1 MSHTPLFK
9 LDQRVKELE
18 EGGVGG
24 GISEDKLITSEKL
37 NTIIT
42 LDDETVMSSK
52 CVQEFLDNRT
62 LQEMTE
68 EDEDS
73 GKIPTA
79 SCVRNFVE
87 SFVKLGEN
95 GEGVQ
100 INLDDVV
107 QKDTDV
113 AKNYTSTLGDTL
125 VMTFGATKG
134 YVEANAAS
142 KDHEHTLEDITG
154 FDDAVKEV
162 LDENTLHDSSSV
174 STDGTKLIREK
185 DLVSYVE
192 GQDFIPSSSL
202 ITSLSSS
209 PTDTQI
215 VSAKGIK
222 TYVDT
227 KVSSSSSSN
236 QNVITEVPSSFEN
249 LNDDDLISFGVV
261 KAFIQQ
267 QINEAL
273 AIKNS

>member
-52 CVQEFLDNRT
+52 CVQDYLHDQT
-62 LQEMTE
+62 ISDIKDL
-68 EDEDS
+68 EDEDT
-73 GKIPTA
+73 GRIPTA
-79 SCVRNFVE
+79 KAVHEFIE
-87 SFVKLGEN
+87 SKVNISDSTGAQFT
-95 GEGVQ
+95 
-100 INLDDVV
+100 LDQVIQKESDVV
-107 QKDTDV
+107 KSYSTTDSI
-113 AKNYTSTLGDTL
+113 NGDM
-125 VMTFGATKG
+125 VMSFQATKQ

-142 KDHEHTLEDITG
+142 K
-154 FDDAVKEV
+154 EV
-162 LDENTLHDSSSV
+162 LDENTLPDSSSV
-174 STDGTKLIREK
+174 STDGVKLIREK

-192 GQDFIPSSSL
+192 GKDFIPSSSL

-222 TYVDT
+222 TYVDS
-227 KVSSSSSSN
+227 KVSSSSN
-236 QNVITEVPSSFEN
+236 QNVITEVPSDFEN